1 MLQSMFQRAKRSRIL
16 PMLALGLL
24 LVTLIPQEAF
34 AQTSANAPPSWMSF
48 IAKPWIRTILL
59 VIGFAAVV
67 IELFVPTFGAATL
80 VAVTSLVLFFVGSYS
95 IGDSSWV
102 EIIFFVAGALLL
114 FIEVTIEGFGPVGV
128 AGIAS
133 IAMGIVGSAADPG
146 QGALQLAASLA
157 IATIIGGLLVKSGY
171 ESKILSK
178 SVLRSVLST
187 EDGYVANVNRTDLIG
202 QEGVALTS
210 LRPTGEIEV
219 EGKRYNVQSEGEFIP
234 KSSRVIVISV
244 RNGQIFV
251 RRKNG

>member
-1 MLQSMFQRAKRSRIL
+1 MLQSMFHRAKRSRIL

-34 AQTSANAPPSWMSF
+34 AQTSGNAPPQWLNF
-48 IAKPWIRTILL
+48 FANPWVRTILL
-59 VIGFAAVV
+59 VIGFVAVV
-67 IELFVPTFGAATL
+67 VELFIPTYGVATL
-80 VAVTSLVLFFVGSYS
+80 VAITSLTLFFVGSYS

-102 EIIFFVAGALLL
+102 EIIFFIAGALLL
-114 FIEVTIEGFGPVGV
+114 FIEITIEGFGPVGV

-133 IAMGIVGSAADPG
+133 IAMGIVGSANDPG

-157 IATIIGGLLVKSGY
+157 IAAVIGALLVKSGY
-171 ESKILSK
+171 ESKVLSK
-178 SVLRSVLST
+178 SVLRSALST

-210 LRPTGEIEV
+210 LRPTGEVDID
-219 EGKRYNVQSEGEFIP
+219 GTRYNVQSEGEFIP
-234 KSSRVIVISV
+234 KSSNVVIIRV

-251 RRKNG
+251 RRKNA